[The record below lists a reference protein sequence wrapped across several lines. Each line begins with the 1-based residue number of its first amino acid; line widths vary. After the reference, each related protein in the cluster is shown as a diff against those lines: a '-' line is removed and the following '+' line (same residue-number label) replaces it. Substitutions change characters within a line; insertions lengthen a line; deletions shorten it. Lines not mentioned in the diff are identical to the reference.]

1 MSQMLD
7 TDPEGTA
14 SSRHYLLNIY
24 PLESSMYRSFS
35 DRVFGG
41 VCGGLAAALRAN
53 SWVVRALFVILT
65 FVSLGAFAVVY
76 LLLWWTVPQDFP
88 RQSRRQRGA
97 ALPLVIA
104 LILLAVAAW
113 IGRDTGYLSSPTGAD
128 LFWPGAA
135 LLLGVVFFLR
145 QVRA

>member
-1 MSQMLD
+1 
-7 TDPEGTA
+7 
-14 SSRHYLLNIY
+14 
-24 PLESSMYRSFS
+24 MYRSFS

-41 VCGGLAAALRAN
+41 VCGGLAAALHAN
-53 SWVVRALFVILT
+53 SWIVRALFVVLT
-65 FVSLGAFAVVY
+65 LASLGAFAVVY

-97 ALPLVIA
+97 ALPLVILL
-104 LILLAVAAW
+104 LILAVAAW
-113 IGRDTGYLSSPTGAD
+113 VGRDMGYLRGPTGMD

-135 LLLGVVFFLR
+135 LLLGLVFFLR

>member
-1 MSQMLD
+1 
-7 TDPEGTA
+7 
-14 SSRHYLLNIY
+14 
-24 PLESSMYRSFS
+24 MYRSFS

-53 SWVVRALFVILT
+53 SWIVRALFVILAL
-65 FVSLGAFAVVY
+65 VSLGAFAVVY
-76 LLLWWTVPQDFP
+76 VLLWWTVPQDFP

-97 ALPLVIA
+97 ATPLVIL
-104 LILLAVAAW
+104 LIILVIAAW
-113 IGRDTGYLSSPTGAD
+113 IGGVTGYLNGPTGVN

-135 LLLGVVFFLR
+135 LVLGVVFFLR